1 MTSSDIENIA
11 TDSFAEDS
19 LTVFLEE
26 IRQYPLLTAEEEKEL
41 ARRFVAG
48 DEEAAR
54 RLATCNLRLVVSIA
68 KEYSGRGVPLL
79 ELIGGGNYGLVC
91 AARKFDPGKDCRFST
106 YATEWIHQGVRDALR
121 QNGSLI
127 RIAAYTAERLRKVL
141 AAQKQLESE
150 NGDKPTVEEIAR
162 ETGFEP
168 DVVKELL
175 GYDVSVISVETPVG
189 EDGTLGTILGDNS
202 ADELEKRLAREELAR
217 ILELLISRLDQ
228 RQQLVIRMHFGM
240 EDGVRHSF
248 EDIGKVLG
256 VSKERVRQIEIAAKE
271 RLKKM
276 GVDFGLEDF
285 LDD

>member
-1 MTSSDIENIA
+1 M
-11 TDSFAEDS
+11 
-19 LTVFLEE
+19 
-26 IRQYPLLTAEEEKEL
+26 
-41 ARRFVAG
+41 
-48 DEEAAR
+48 
-54 RLATCNLRLVVSIA
+54 
-68 KEYSGRGVPLL
+68 
-79 ELIGGGNYGLVC
+79 
-91 AARKFDPGKDCRFST
+91 
-106 YATEWIHQGVRDALR
+106 
-121 QNGSLI
+121 
-127 RIAAYTAERLRKVL
+127 
-141 AAQKQLESE
+141 
-150 NGDKPTVEEIAR
+150 
-162 ETGFEP
+162 
-168 DVVKELL
+168 VKELL